1 MTLSF
6 HRAETSLWAKSYL
19 YVVPP
24 SNARVFLLCQQDCEK
39 NYSAECHEIWW
50 RGRTRAKD
58 VEVLL

>member
-19 YVVPP
+19 HVVPP
-24 SNARVFLLCQQDCEK
+24 SNARVFLFFKIVKK
-39 NYSAECHEIWW
+39 NYSAECHETWW

-58 VEVLL
+58 VEVLV